1 MEVGKDP
8 KFPQKSKNFYLTIVK
23 KWFKMFQ
30 IKKNKLIKSDLQNKR
45 TILKKTTGYNISTDN
60 IDINTTINSNVGGIE
75 NYDEYVERL
84 KEKIA
89 VIDKIEVDSFIQF
102 VDDPKYKNEV
112 GHVLIIEDDE
122 KTIYFLDSNSVLTI
136 TTRELM
142 ENNNWYRV
150 TVDESTEKQCACC
163 CS

>member
-1 MEVGKDP
+1 MELEKYP
-8 KFPQKSKNFYLTIVK
+8 KFSQKNAKLYFTNVK

-30 IKKNKLIKSDLQNKR
+30 IKKNKLIKSDLPEKI
-45 TILKKTTGYNISTDN
+45 TILKKTADYNISTDN
-60 IDINTTINSNVGGIE
+60 IDINTSINANIGGIE
-75 NYDEYVERL
+75 NYDEYINEL

-89 VIDKIEVDSFIQF
+89 IIDKIEVDDFIQF
-102 VDDPKYKNEV
+102 VDDPKYKNEI
-112 GHVLIIEDDE
+112 GQVLIIEDTE
-122 KTIYFLDSNSVLTI
+122 KTIFLDSNTVLII

-150 TVDESTEKQCACC
+150 TPDERHERQCACC

>member
-8 KFPQKSKNFYLTIVK
+8 KFPTKPKNFYLTIVK

-30 IKKNKLIKSDLQNKR
+30 SKKNKLIKSDLQNKR

-75 NYDEYVERL
+75 NYDEYIEQL

>member
-1 MEVGKDP
+1 MEVGKCP
-8 KFPQKSKNFYLTIVK
+8 KFPQKNKNLYFTIVK

-30 IKKNKLIKSDLQNKR
+30 IKKNKLIKSELPDKR

-60 IDINTTINSNVGGIE
+60 IDINTTINSNIGGIE
-75 NYDEYVERL
+75 NYDECIKQL

-89 VIDKIEVDSFIQF
+89 IIDKIEVDSFIQF

-112 GHVLIIEDDE
+112 GHVLITEDDE
-122 KTIYFLDSNSVLTI
+122 KTIYFLDSNTVLTI

-150 TVDESTEKQCACC
+150 TLVESTEKQCACC

>member
-8 KFPQKSKNFYLTIVK
+8 KFPQKSKNFYLTIIK

-75 NYDEYVERL
+75 NYDEYIEQL